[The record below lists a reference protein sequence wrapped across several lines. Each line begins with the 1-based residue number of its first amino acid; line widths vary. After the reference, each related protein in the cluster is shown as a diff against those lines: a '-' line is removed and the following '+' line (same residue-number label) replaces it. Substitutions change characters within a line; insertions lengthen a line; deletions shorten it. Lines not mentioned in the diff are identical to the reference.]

1 MIVPRHGKKVSV
13 NDPMSKRCTR
23 SMSMIIPRMK
33 MKSRQEQTD
42 DHQGGYEAPAEW
54 ERFRL

>member
-1 MIVPRHGKKVSV
+1 
-13 NDPMSKRCTR
+13 
-23 SMSMIIPRMK
+23 